1 MGICLW
7 VGKVVL
13 ICGYCNS
20 AKLLSQI
27 AANTVS
33 KNGSAQEFV
42 ATRILGCFLNNDEFD
57 LCDGHAPSLEQQIG
71 ESARLGA
78 GNPQFRDVVNEF
90 Q

>member
-13 ICGYCNS
+13 ISDYCNS
-20 AKLLSQI
+20 AKLLSRI

-42 ATRILGCFLNNDEFD
+42 ATRILGCFLNSDGFD
-57 LCDGHAPSLEQQIG
+57 LCDRHAPSLEQQIG
-71 ESARLGA
+71 EILVAAAPSQKSL
-78 GNPQFRDVVNEF
+78 DVAVDG
-90 Q
+90 